1 MRIEL
6 LYYPECPSHERV
18 LELLRDALALEGIDA
33 PIEVI
38 RIDTQQQAERYRFVG
53 SPTIRIDGR
62 EVQPQ
67 PHLPYRLTCRA
78 FLHEDGR
85 LSPLPSLATL
95 RAALRNTHPEGG
107 DEDGNRSIGV

>member
-6 LYYPECPSHERV
+6 LYYPECPSHERA
-18 LELLRDALALEGIDA
+18 LELIHEALAQEGA
-33 PIEVI
+33 TAEVEVI
-38 RIDTQQQAERYRFVG
+38 RIDTQEQAEQRRFIG

-62 EVQPQ
+62 ELQPQ

-85 LSPLPSLATL
+85 LSPLPSLSML
-95 RAALRNTHPEGG
+95 REAIRRSEGG
-107 DEDGNRSIGV
+107 

>member
-6 LYYPECPSHERV
+6 LYYPECPSHERA
-18 LELLRDALALEGIDA
+18 LELIRDALTLEGITAD
-33 PIEVI
+33 IEVI
-38 RIDTQQQAERYRFVG
+38 RIDTQEQAEQYQFVG

-78 FLHEDGR
+78 FQHEDGR
-85 LSPLPSLATL
+85 LSPLPSLMTL
-95 RAALRNTHPEGG
+95 RAALRNPSTEGG
-107 DEDGNRSIGV
+107 DGYGNRSIGV

>member
-6 LYYPECPSHERV
+6 LYYPECPSHARA
-18 LELLRDALALEGIDA
+18 LELIRDALALEGIDA

-38 RIDTQQQAERYRFVG
+38 RIDTQQEAEQYRFVG

-95 RAALRNTHPEGG
+95 RAALRNTSPYGG
-107 DEDGNRSIGV
+107 DGHGDRSIGV